1 MKKIAV
7 VAAAVAVG
15 IVVPAQAAKPPKQPT
30 PPKTPVTCKANKEG
44 FRASGTLVGINSTT
58 MMITVNV
65 KKANHHAPTGNQT
78 YSLSTA
84 KVKYHGV
91 SSTAPP
97 VGSRVKL
104 SGTVMITHK
113 KGCPNPMPITLKK
126 VDINKAP
133 KK

>member
-15 IVVPAQAAKPPKQPT
+15 IVVPAQAAKPPKKPT
-30 PPKTPVTCKANKEG
+30 PPKKPVTCKANKEG
-44 FRASGTLVGINSTT
+44 FRASGTLVMINSTT
-58 MMITVNV
+58 ITVTV
-65 KKANHHAPTGNQT
+65 KKANHHAPTGVQT
-78 YSLSTA
+78 YTLGTA

-97 VGSRVKL
+97 SGSRVKL
-104 SGTVMITHK
+104 SGTIMITHK